1 MPPPRFLT
9 SSGEA
14 ITPGHMKSRL
24 ENREVGCKAQYLL
37 SPIYQLSNRGN
48 MCPAN
53 ICSLNPI
60 GSMTNLG
67 KQRL

>member
-1 MPPPRFLT
+1 
-9 SSGEA
+9 
-14 ITPGHMKSRL
+14 MKSRL